1 MLGEAIL
8 LWVSSETQRP
18 FTSGN
23 ISETTAEEGRFFFL
37 VVQILKYLKYNLLK
51 QIILEFL
58 NLILKQ

>member
-23 ISETTAEEGRFFFL
+23 ISETTAEEDFFFW